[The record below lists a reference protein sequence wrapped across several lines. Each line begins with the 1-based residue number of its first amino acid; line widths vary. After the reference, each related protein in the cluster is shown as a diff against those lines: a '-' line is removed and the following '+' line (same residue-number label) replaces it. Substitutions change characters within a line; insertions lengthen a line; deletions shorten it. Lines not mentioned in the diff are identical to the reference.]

1 MKSFRQFMEQPEIVN
16 MMKNFAQQNEK
27 SPQELKGMRDKVIG
41 GVASN
46 LGKKMNFDKLIKK
59 IPNANE
65 MSTKFKKAETGLKN
79 KISDPST
86 QQKFDNVF
94 RMIDSLAGKKK

>member
-1 MKSFRQFMEQPEIVN
+1 MKSFRQFMEQPEIIN

-41 GVASN
+41 GVANN

-59 IPNANE
+59 IPNADE
-65 MSTKFKKAETGLKN
+65 MSTGFKKAETGFKN
-79 KISDPST
+79 KINDPST

>member
-1 MKSFRQFMEQPEIVN
+1 MKSFRQFMEQPEIIN

-41 GVASN
+41 GVVSN
-46 LGKKMNFDKLIKK
+46 LGSKMDFNKLIKK
-59 IPNANE
+59 IPDSNE

-79 KISDPST
+79 KLKDPNT
-86 QQKFDNVF
+86 QQKFNNIG
-94 RMIDSLAGKKK
+94 RMLNSLVEK

>member
-1 MKSFRQFMEQPEIVN
+1 MKSFRQFMEQPEIIN
-16 MMKNFAQQNEK
+16 MMKNFAKQNEK

-79 KISDPST
+79 KLRDPNT
-86 QQKFDNVF
+86 QQKFNNIG
-94 RMIDSLAGKKK
+94 RMLDSLIKK

>member
-1 MKSFRQFMEQPEIVN
+1 MKSFRQFMEQPEIIN
-16 MMKNFAQQNEK
+16 MMKNFAQQNQK

-65 MSTKFKKAETGLKN
+65 MSTNFKKAETGLKN

>member
-16 MMKNFAQQNEK
+16 IMKSFAKQNEK
-27 SPQELKGMRDKVIG
+27 SPQQLKGMRDKVIG
-41 GVASN
+41 GVMSN
-46 LGKKMNFDKLIKK
+46 LGSKMDFNKLIKK
-59 IPNANE
+59 IPDSNE
-65 MSTKFKKAETGLKN
+65 MSTKFKKAETGLKD

>member
-1 MKSFRQFMEQPEIVN
+1 MKSFRQFMEQPEIIN

-46 LGKKMNFDKLIKK
+46 LGGKMDFQGMLKK
-59 IPNANE
+59 IPDSNE
-65 MSTKFKKAETGLKN
+65 ITTGFKKAKTGLTN
-79 KISDPST
+79 KLNDPNT
-86 QQKFDNVF
+86 QQKFNNVS
-94 RMIDSLAGKKK
+94 RMLNSFVKK

>member
-1 MKSFRQFMEQPEIVN
+1 MKSFRQFMEQPEIIN
-16 MMKNFAQQNEK
+16 MMKNFAKQNEK

-79 KISDPST
+79 KINDPAT

>member
-1 MKSFRQFMEQPEIVN
+1 MKSFQQFMEQPEIVN
-16 MMKNFAQQNEK
+16 MMKNFAKQNEK

-65 MSTKFKKAETGLKN
+65 MTTNFKKAETGLKN
-79 KISDPST
+79 KLRDPNT
-86 QQKFDNVF
+86 QQKFDNF
-94 RMIDSLAGKKK
+94 SRMLKSLSTEK

>member
-1 MKSFRQFMEQPEIVN
+1 MKSFRQFIEQPEIIN
-16 MMKNFAQQNEK
+16 MMKNFAKQNEK

-59 IPNANE
+59 YLIL
-65 MSTKFKKAETGLKN
+65 MRCQLSLKK
-79 KISDPST
+79 
-86 QQKFDNVF
+86 QKQV
-94 RMIDSLAGKKK
+94 

>member
-1 MKSFRQFMEQPEIVN
+1 MKSFRQFMEQPEIIN

-41 GVASN
+41 GVANN

-59 IPNANE
+59 YLKL
-65 MSTKFKKAETGLKN
+65 MRCQLSSKK
-79 KISDPST
+79 
-86 QQKFDNVF
+86 QKQV
-94 RMIDSLAGKKK
+94 